1 MAKET
6 IKCPKCGNEIEI
18 SQIIAQDLEAEIQK
32 RYEKKM
38 QEWRKDELERVKI
51 QSNKEANE
59 VFSKKIEQLTKEL
72 EEREK
77 KILES
82 KAFERKLVKR
92 EEELKTKELK
102 LMKEYEVKE
111 DERKKQFESEKQI
124 IEEKA
129 NKRAEESI
137 RLEMEDLKARL
148 KERDEKL
155 EKSERQELELRKIK
169 RGLEEEKKNIELEM
183 MRRLDQERQKIEE
196 KVKRESEESH
206 KLKDLE
212 KDKQFEDM
220 RIQIVELKRKAE
232 QGSQKIQGEVMEIEL
247 GKILKDEFLFDEI
260 EPVSSGIRGADI
272 IQTVK
277 TQSGRICG
285 KILWESKRTKNWS
298 DTWIQKLKDD
308 QREAKADIAVIVS
321 ETLPKGFHHFRQ
333 IKDIWIADLPSTLS
347 LALALRVMLIQVAKT
362 QELQTGKEEKMEIV
376 YNYLIG
382 PEFRN
387 RVQAIAEAF
396 ITMKND
402 LDTERR
408 AIENIW
414 AKREKQISRVVSN
427 ISGMRGDLEGIVGA
441 SLPSIKILKLP
452 QGE

>member
-59 VFSKKIEQLTKEL
+59 AFSKKIEQLTKEL

-102 LMKEYEVKE
+102 LIKEFEVKE

-441 SLPSIKILKLP
+441 SLPSLKILELP

>member
-59 VFSKKIEQLTKEL
+59 AFSKKIEQLTKEL